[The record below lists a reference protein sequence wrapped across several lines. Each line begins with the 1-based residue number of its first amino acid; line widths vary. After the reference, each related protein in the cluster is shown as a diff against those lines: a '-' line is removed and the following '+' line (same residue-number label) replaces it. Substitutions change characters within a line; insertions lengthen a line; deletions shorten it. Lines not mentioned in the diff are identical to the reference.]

1 MFYFTDISGVLQMK
15 PDFTDLL
22 GILVDIDYDWEKI
35 GIALKVEHRVLADL
49 LPSREDNTV
58 KLARVLRNWMDKMPT
73 NITWE
78 VVLTAVE
85 GPIVKHPSTAK
96 KIRKLLATIQVR

>member
-1 MFYFTDISGVLQMK
+1 MK

-22 GILVDIDYDWEKI
+22 GILVDIDCDWKKI

-49 LPSREDNTV
+49 FTSREDNTA
-58 KLARVLRNWMDKMPT
+58 KLAEVLRSWMDKMPT

-78 VVLTAVE
+78 VVLTAVK
-85 GPIVKHPSTAK
+85 GPIVKHPSTAMK
-96 KIRKLLATIQVR
+96 MQKFLATMQVQ

>member
-1 MFYFTDISGVLQMK
+1 MK

-35 GIALKVEHRVLADL
+35 GIALKVEHRVLTDL
-49 LPSREDNTV
+49 FTSHVDNTI
-58 KLARVLRNWMDKMPT
+58 KLSRVLRSWMDKMPT

-78 VVLTAVE
+78 MVLAAVE
-85 GPIVKHPSTAK
+85 DPIVEHPSTAM
-96 KIRKLLATIQVR
+96 KIRKFLATMQIQ